1 MFVAEREIEVV
12 GMLSFPLPASSW
24 SFHTCIYMSLC
35 GASVEK
41 QVIISQVFST
51 FVGSERREERIMK
64 EHHCCSSQP
73 QDVSHKVTSQRH
85 VTIVLSMFSSVS
97 ENKSLSK
104 GHSRQSS
111 EMPESDSKIYQ
122 IAVLNKFKLS
132 ARALCCLII
141 DLFFAI

>member
-1 MFVAEREIEVV
+1 
-12 GMLSFPLPASSW
+12 
-24 SFHTCIYMSLC
+24 
-35 GASVEK
+35 
-41 QVIISQVFST
+41 
-51 FVGSERREERIMK
+51 MK